1 MEYFT
6 ILVLD
11 RTYEVSAEEVNA
23 EAKPLL
29 QSDDD
34 GSVVES
40 DEDDIMEIY
49 SDSDDE

>member
-1 MEYFT
+1 M
-6 ILVLD
+6 LD

-23 EAKPLL
+23 ESEP
-29 QSDDD
+29 QESDDD